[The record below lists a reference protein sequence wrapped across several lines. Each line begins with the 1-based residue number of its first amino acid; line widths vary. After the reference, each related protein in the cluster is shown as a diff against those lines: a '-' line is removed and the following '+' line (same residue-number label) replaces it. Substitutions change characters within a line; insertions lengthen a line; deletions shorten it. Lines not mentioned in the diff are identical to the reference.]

1 MRVVRILQESAML
14 RARSMVLG
22 TVIALMLGA
31 CASDKVTVDNYKKLD
46 WTMTRDQVYS
56 LLGQPSE
63 ANKRDADSNGDTTI
77 ETWSGKDQD
86 LITITFVK
94 DKLVMKSMRS
104 NGVDY

>member
-1 MRVVRILQESAML
+1 MRVVRIQQESAML
-14 RARSMVLG
+14 RARLMVLG
-22 TVIALMLGA
+22 TVIALTLGA
-31 CASDKVTVDNYKKLD
+31 CAPNKATIDNYKKLD

-56 LLGQPSE
+56 LLGKPSE
-63 ANKRDADSNGDTTI
+63 ANKRDSDSTGDTTI

>member
-1 MRVVRILQESAML
+1 ML
-14 RARSMVLG
+14 RAKWMMLG
-22 TVIALMLGA
+22 VAVALMLGA
-31 CASDKVTVDNYKKLD
+31 CAPNKATVDNYKKLD

-63 ANKRDADSNGDTTI
+63 ANKRDTDPSGDTTI
-77 ETWSGKDQD
+77 ETWNGKDQD

-94 DKLVMKSMRS
+94 DKVVMKSMRS